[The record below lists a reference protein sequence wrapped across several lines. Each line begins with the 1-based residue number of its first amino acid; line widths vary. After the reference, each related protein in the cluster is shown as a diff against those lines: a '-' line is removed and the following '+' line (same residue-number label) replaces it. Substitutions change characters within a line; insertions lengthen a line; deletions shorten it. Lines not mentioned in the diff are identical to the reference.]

1 MGKPPKALEVY
12 LKKTRTYFFGLL
24 TIAPLLIVYESAS
37 EYLSRQSQA
46 NVLANT
52 EVRNSAELLI
62 KRVLWH
68 AQVRQNVFLW
78 AVFIA
83 VLLWAFWLAKKQGDV
98 DFKLVYFPY
107 QIFESLVYA
116 LVFGFAVSKFMAM
129 IKLQAGAAPPN
140 SMSPKMA
147 LALGAGIY
155 EELLFR
161 FVLVSALAYLFRKV
175 LTSKAVYHN
184 SLAVLLSAVV
194 FSLYHYWNN
203 AEVLTTDSF
212 LFRFYAGCIL
222 GALYVLRGLGVSA
235 YTHTFY
241 DLLLLFR
248 G

>member
-1 MGKPPKALEVY
+1 MGKPPKAVEVY

-24 TIAPLLIVYESAS
+24 AILPLLILYESAS
-37 EYLSRQSQA
+37 EYLNRQSPDA
-46 NVLANT
+46 IEATT
-52 EVRNSAELLI
+52 EVRNRAELLI
-62 KRVLWH
+62 KRVLWF
-68 AQVRQNVFLW
+68 AQIEKNVYLW
-78 AVFIA
+78 AVFAA
-83 VLLWAFWLAKKQGDV
+83 VLLWAFWVAKQQGHL

-116 LVFGFAVSKFMAM
+116 LVFGFAISKLTAFLN
-129 IKLQAGAAPPN
+129 LQANGAPQN
-140 SMSPKMA
+140 LLSRKMT

-161 FVLVSALAYLFRKV
+161 FLLLTALAFVFRK
-175 LTSKAVYHN
+175 LFKIKPLYYN
-184 SLAVLLSAVV
+184 SLAVLLSAAV
-194 FSLYHYWNN
+194 FSYYHYWSN

-212 LFRFYAGCIL
+212 LFRFYAGGIL
-222 GALYVLRGLGVSA
+222 GALYVLRGIGVSA